1 VEHTQ
6 SLSGPGGRVSPT
18 VIRLYAVLAAARY
31 HGLELDIRDFA
42 AEPGE
47 DSPSP
52 ATLARWLNEQGA
64 VAKGMRL
71 RWRYLVKIRNSP
83 PVVLMFKDGSAGLMV
98 RADAEKGVV
107 WLRDPMGGEGDAPVP
122 VDELRL
128 MQVWTGDVLLVKR
141 RRDESEADAR
151 FDLLWF
157 AKMVLR
163 EKQVMRD
170 IAFASLTLSILQVF
184 PALIVMQVV
193 DRVVNYHSMATLVSL
208 TGFVVI
214 LSFYEILLTYAR
226 RELSLILSTRL
237 DARISLHAFN
247 RLLALPLEFYE
258 REQTGEILGRFMAVF
273 KVRDFLTGQLMS
285 TLLDLFTLIVILP
298 ILFVMSPTLAWMTLA
313 AAGCIGLIVVIFLPL
328 VTRVMGRQVLAEM
341 KRGSVLYETVA
352 GIRTV
357 KTLALETT
365 RRELW
370 DERTADVVRWKLAAG
385 RMASWPQTLV
395 MPFEIFINR
404 GIILVGAYLI
414 LTNSSSMQS
423 GALMGFM
430 MLGGRVASPLVN
442 LAKLME
448 AFNEVSVSLS
458 EAGMVLNQP
467 TETKALTTGM
477 RPVIKGALSFSH
489 VDFSY
494 PGSTAKALN
503 NVTFDIPAGTML
515 GLVGRSGSGKS
526 TITRLLQGVSRN
538 YTGYLRLDGVDLR
551 EINLTHLRRSFG
563 VVLQDNFLFRGTIR
577 DNITAGRPGLTI
589 DDAIRAARLAGAEE
603 FIERMPAGYDTWIE
617 EGSTNI
623 SGGQRQR
630 LAIAR
635 AVISDP
641 KLMILDEAT
650 SALDPESE
658 ALVNANLQ
666 RIGKGRTMVIVSH
679 RLSSLVNCHQIAVM
693 DQGKLI
699 DIAPHRVLLER
710 CEIYRMLWLQQ
721 NRHMTDND
729 GPGSAGQ
736 LTEGE

>member
-1 VEHTQ
+1 M
-6 SLSGPGGRVSPT
+6 
-18 VIRLYAVLAAARY
+18 AAARY